1 MPAVAGTILGLG
13 TDIVEIERLRQ
24 SLERTGGAFLEKA
37 YTAEERA
44 AMPAHEA
51 RRLEYLA
58 GRWAAKEAFAK
69 ALGTGITSECRL
81 EDIAVRNEPESGR
94 PVMTLAGPALATA
107 RRLGVQAI
115 HLSISHERHYAV
127 ATVRLTA

>member
-1 MPAVAGTILGLG
+1 MTAPNAILGLG

-24 SLERTGGAFLEKA
+24 SLERTGDAFLAKV
-37 YTAEERA
+37 YTDAERA
-44 AMPAHEA
+44 AMPPQGP

-58 GRWAAKEAFAK
+58 GRWAAKEALAK

-81 EDIAVRNEPESGR
+81 GEISVRNDPENGR
-94 PVMTLAGPALATA
+94 PEMTLAGAAAATA
-107 RRLGVQAI
+107 ARLGVRAI

-127 ATVRLTA
+127 ATVLVTA

>member
-1 MPAVAGTILGLG
+1 MTAVNAILGLG
-13 TDIVEIERLRQ
+13 TDIVEVDRLRQ
-24 SLERTGGAFLEKA
+24 SLERTGEAFLEKV
-37 YTAEERA
+37 YTDAERA
-44 AMPAHEA
+44 AMPANGQ

-81 EDIAVRNEPESGR
+81 AEVSVCNDPESGR
-94 PVMTLAGPALATA
+94 PRMTLTGAAAATA
-107 RRLGVQAI
+107 ARLGVRAI

-127 ATVRLTA
+127 ATVLITA